1 MPATGKRAS
10 YNKTPDKASPFA
22 AVRALSRARLKSA

>member
-22 AVRALSRARLKSA
+22 AARGRLNSP

>member
-10 YNKTPDKASPFA
+10 YNKSPDKASPFA
-22 AVRALSRARLKSA
+22 AALGKLNSP

>member
-22 AVRALSRARLKSA
+22 APRAPPRARLKSA